1 MILKKVRI
9 ENFRCYGM
17 PTDFIFEEPIN
28 KKRNIY
34 LIGGYNQYGKTTFLN
49 AIQYCFFG
57 IFKNEDV
64 SSLINYKQR
73 ELGKYDIKLA
83 VTYQDYSGHDIIIE
97 RSWVPKGSNIIR
109 KDNPILMKENLTLFE
124 DGTRIDSFSE
134 DEIQQWIEGEVPR
147 STAKFFF
154 FDGVEIKQFAD
165 EETDGSKLKSSIEI
179 LLGIELYRELR
190 EHLKKYIVDKI
201 REERKDNLESQE
213 LRLRADIKDI
223 QEKIDRIDEETEQME
238 IDLKELKEK
247 ENKLTEDKT
256 ELLRLI
262 DPSSR
267 VERDKLITECERA
280 KIEIERLQKEI
291 KDYVQSSFPFVLVGP
306 DLFEMKKVLQNER
319 ESRVNKEIINKL
331 NNLIEDLGETLSN
344 AFCKYI
350 NIKDN
355 AEATNI
361 SIFIKKELKKYIK
374 NYVVIEDQ
382 IKIFSLS
389 EDQEINLIGV
399 IDNILLSAK
408 DIKTMINKENDYN
421 VNIDKFESQIKG
433 ITLDEKQIERLK
445 KIEFKIRDTQM
456 SIAREKQKIDYQ
468 RTQRERLIEDLDKKE
483 RELSDIEDR
492 KINQERE
499 ILVLQ
504 HTKKYINLLDEYI
517 DIIRRQRLNELQ
529 NHTTDL
535 YNKLQ
540 PIVEFRGTIKFD
552 EKDYSTKIVRN
563 DNKILPKRDLSD
575 GGKELYAISLVAGL
589 CKTANKIIPI
599 VIDFPL
605 GHLDGINKPNVI
617 KNYYPI
623 AGKQVILL
631 SKDDEIVGEY
641 LEMLRDHLVQTFL
654 LKRDSKMET
663 TYVENN
669 YFGD

>member
-1 MILKKVRI
+1 
-9 ENFRCYGM
+9 
-17 PTDFIFEEPIN
+17 
-28 KKRNIY
+28 
-34 LIGGYNQYGKTTFLN
+34 
-49 AIQYCFFG
+49 
-57 IFKNEDV
+57 
-64 SSLINYKQR
+64 
-73 ELGKYDIKLA
+73 
-83 VTYQDYSGHDIIIE
+83 
-97 RSWVPKGSNIIR
+97 
-109 KDNPILMKENLTLFE
+109 
-124 DGTRIDSFSE
+124 
-134 DEIQQWIEGEVPR
+134 
-147 STAKFFF
+147 
-154 FDGVEIKQFAD
+154 
-165 EETDGSKLKSSIEI
+165 
-179 LLGIELYRELR
+179 
-190 EHLKKYIVDKI
+190 
-201 REERKDNLESQE
+201 
-213 LRLRADIKDI
+213 
-223 QEKIDRIDEETEQME
+223 
-238 IDLKELKEK
+238 
-247 ENKLTEDKT
+247 
-256 ELLRLI
+256 
-262 DPSSR
+262 
-267 VERDKLITECERA
+267 
-280 KIEIERLQKEI
+280 
-291 KDYVQSSFPFVLVGP
+291 
-306 DLFEMKKVLQNER
+306 MKKVLQNER